1 MNVQGVPRRGGVL
14 SGAADHAILTD
25 ITDEATDEVSERA
38 ENKPAGTAAKAR
50 PTRAQ
55 RLVAFTFLGAFGAT
69 MVTVVLTGLSVR
81 SAGSRSVPEA
91 AAVSLTIGMPH
102 TVNLLFES
110 RAPVAGVEFTL
121 DLPEGIALRGREGE
135 QRFVWH
141 SPLVLGSNLLPLEL
155 VAQGGRGGQL
165 AARLRHADAQKIFVV
180 DISVER

>member
-1 MNVQGVPRRGGVL
+1 MNVQGVPQRSGVL
-14 SGAADHAILTD
+14 SDAADHAILPD
-25 ITDEATDEVSERA
+25 ITDEAINVVSERA
-38 ENKPAGTAAKAR
+38 ENNPAGTGAKAR

-91 AAVSLTIGMPH
+91 AAVTLTLGSPH

-110 RAPVAGVEFTL
+110 RAAVTGVEFTL
-121 DLPEGIALRGREGE
+121 DLPEGIVLRGREAE
-135 QRFVWH
+135 RRLVWH
-141 SPLVLGSNLLPLEL
+141 SPLALGNNVLPLEL
-155 VAQGGRGGQL
+155 VALGGRGGQM

-180 DISVER
+180 DISVAR